1 MDLIM
6 PGYTHLQRA
15 QPIRWSHWLL
25 CYAWQWKRDSD
36 RLDEI
41 MKRVNLLPLGVGALS
56 GHPFGID
63 RHALAKDLG
72 FDGVIHNSL
81 DAVGDREFIIE
92 FLFSS
97 SMIMLH
103 MSRFAEDLIL
113 YSSSEFGF
121 VHLADAVSIPWLLHL
136 SGFPSFA
143 KLFVIV

>member
-1 MDLIM
+1 M

-25 CYAWQWKRDSD
+25 CYAWQWKRDAD

-41 MKRVNLLPLGVGALS
+41 LKRVNLLPLGVGALS

-63 RHALAKDLG
+63 RYKLAEDLG
-72 FDGVIHNSL
+72 FDGIMHNSL
-81 DAVGDREFIIE
+81 DAVGDREFVVE

-103 MSRFAEDLIL
+103 MSRLAEDLIL
-113 YSSSEFGF
+113 YSSAEFGF
-121 VHLADAVSIPWLLHL
+121 VHLADAVSSLLNER
-136 SGFPSFA
+136 
-143 KLFVIV
+143 